1 MSRLSEYR
9 VMWILVFFDLPT
21 NTKNEKKI
29 SAEFRKNLIK
39 DGFTM
44 FQFSIYVR
52 NCPSVENVTVH
63 INRVKR
69 ILPEYGRIV
78 IMKITDKQFADMELF
93 VGRKNA
99 DLPSV
104 EQQLELF

>member
-21 NTKNEKKI
+21 NSKKERKVA
-29 SAEFRKNLIK
+29 AEFRKNLVR
-39 DGFTM
+39 DGFSM

-52 NCPSVENVTVH
+52 NCPSVENTTVH
-63 INRVKR
+63 ISRVKKV
-69 ILPEYGRIV
+69 LPEYGKVV
-78 IMKITDKQFADMELF
+78 IMKITDKQFADMELY
-93 VGRKNA
+93 VGKKNT

-104 EQQLELF
+104 EQQLEIF